1 MNYLFNEIQRR
12 KLTEFLCECW
22 HDPYWHDMRGTVCIK
37 CDEPVSLSHDRTFDT
52 WDDLGALKE
61 KLVEKGGWNEFLER
75 GTRALPANMIFC
87 DNKPAQLYSA
97 DAILWLMNPSRFC
110 QLVLEAIELG
120 MIK

>member
-61 KLVEKGGWNEFLER
+61 KMVEKKEYGRFYLFAEFRYGESETIIENSTS
-75 GTRALPANMIFC
+75 GEVFN
-87 DNKPAQLYSA
+87 A
-97 DAILWLMNPSRFC
+97 DITDWL
-110 QLVLEAIELG
+110 L
-120 MIK
+120 